1 MLVGLG
7 PTAAYKRRAKAPHNQ
22 TEYRDSPLLVT
33 PPNPRTIAPQLTIPI
48 QHTPMDL
55 FATLSS
61 IVLDTVT
68 AIQPDPTATNNP
80 QNCIVA

>member
-22 TEYRDSPLLVT
+22 TEYRDSPLT
-33 PPNPRTIAPQLTIPI
+33 PPNPRTIAPHRTIPI

-61 IVLDTVT
+61 IVIDTVT
-68 AIQPDPTATNNP
+68 PNDVVNSAGDSG
-80 QNCIVA
+80 NCIVV

>member
-7 PTAAYKRRAKAPHNQ
+7 PTGAYKRRAKAPHNQ
-22 TEYRDSPLLVT
+22 TEYRDIPITS
-33 PPNPRTIAPQLTIPI
+33 PNPRTIVPQRTIPI

-61 IVLDTVT
+61 IVFDTVT
-68 AIQPDPTATNNP
+68 PNDVVNSADNG
-80 QNCIVA
+80 NCIVV